1 MKTVQRLLDANFIF
15 ELKYTE
21 WLSNMVLVKKSS
33 EKWIMFVD
41 YIELNKEYPNSSY
54 PLPIIEKLADNFVRY
69 KLLSFMDVYFG
80 YN

>member
-1 MKTVQRLLDANFIF
+1 
-15 ELKYTE
+15 
-21 WLSNMVLVKKSS
+21 MVLVKKSS

-54 PLPIIEKLADNFVRY
+54 PLPIIEKLVDNFVRY